1 MGLFTRGLGKPGK
14 GIDANAPE
22 KRSFFR
28 FFDIFFRKFW
38 HFVRLNIL
46 YVVMCIPTF
55 IIIFVL
61 SSLISNSFFDA
72 SGVIDTLNSV
82 GESMAAAS
90 ESGTTAEM
98 YTSRLVVFFDVLIR
112 FGFSFL
118 FMAFWGMGPVSAGL
132 AYVLRNWAR
141 EEHAWVW
148 ADFKDAAKSN
158 FKQAAVVFIVDVIV
172 YIVYFSAYIFYSRA
186 GGALAYVN
194 YLLLIILLI
203 YTMMHM
209 YIYQLMVTFKL
220 SLKDLY
226 KNALIFAIGKAPSNL
241 LYLFLMAV
249 VNIGPIYL
257 AILLSGSFSLIV
269 FVVVLLLELLILQ
282 TLSAFIAAFGVNKK
296 IQKYMLTQYDVT
308 VKRDK

>member
-1 MGLFTRGLGKPGK
+1 MGLFTRELGKPGK

-118 FMAFWGMGPVSAGL
+118 LWHFGEWVRYPQ
-132 AYVLRNWAR
+132 VLRMCSEIGR
-141 EEHAWVW
+141 ERNTPGYGRIL
-148 ADFKDAAKSN
+148 KTRR
-158 FKQAAVVFIVDVIV
+158 
-172 YIVYFSAYIFYSRA
+172 SR
-186 GGALAYVN
+186 
-194 YLLLIILLI
+194 IL
-203 YTMMHM
+203 
-209 YIYQLMVTFKL
+209 
-220 SLKDLY
+220 SR
-226 KNALIFAIGKAPSNL
+226 PPP
-241 LYLFLMAV
+241 FL
-249 VNIGPIYL
+249 
-257 AILLSGSFSLIV
+257 
-269 FVVVLLLELLILQ
+269 
-282 TLSAFIAAFGVNKK
+282 
-296 IQKYMLTQYDVT
+296 
-308 VKRDK
+308 

>member
-132 AYVLRNWAR
+132 AYVLRNTLA
-141 EEHAWVW
+141 EFSVW
-148 ADFKDAAKSN
+148 YDETTKAISLSSN
-158 FKQAAVVFIVDVIV
+158 SLYVPVGGEME
-172 YIVYFSAYIFYSRA
+172 A
-186 GGALAYVN
+186 GEPQSQGVPSSSK
-194 YLLLIILLI
+194 
-203 YTMMHM
+203 M
-209 YIYQLMVTFKL
+209 YIDGIEYDLEAYNIGGNNYFKL
-220 SLKDLY
+220 RDLGE
-226 KNALIFAIGKAPSNL
+226 ALNF
-241 LYLFLMAV
+241 
-249 VNIGPIYL
+249 
-257 AILLSGSFSLIV
+257 
-269 FVVVLLLELLILQ
+269 FVGYDPNSRTVIIM
-282 TLSAFIAAFGVNKK
+282 SMF
-296 IQKYMLTQYDVT
+296 QYSDEQ
-308 VKRDK
+308 